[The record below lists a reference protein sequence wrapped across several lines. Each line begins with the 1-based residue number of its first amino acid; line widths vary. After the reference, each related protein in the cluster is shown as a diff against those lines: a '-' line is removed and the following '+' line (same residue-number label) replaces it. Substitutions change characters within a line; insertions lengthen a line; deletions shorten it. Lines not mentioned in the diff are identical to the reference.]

1 MVCRIEKNNHHHH
14 WNTKPNARL
23 IFSLENR
30 DEDLFPL
37 PRRVRSE
44 FLCISSPGMN
54 SQEASPIAIVERCKL
69 HLDQHRSIAS
79 EGVYKALCL
88 IETSAHS
95 WFEASELHR
104 SWRGIPC
111 HAWFYFCSTMIFV
124 FWMLRFKPVFS
135 LSSFIFIKR
144 LFSSSSLS
152 AIRVVSSA
160 YLKLLIFPPA
170 ILSPACAS
178 SSPAF
183 HMMSSA

>member
-95 WFEASELHR
+95 
-104 SWRGIPC
+104 
-111 HAWFYFCSTMIFV
+111 
-124 FWMLRFKPVFS
+124 
-135 LSSFIFIKR
+135 
-144 LFSSSSLS
+144 
-152 AIRVVSSA
+152 
-160 YLKLLIFPPA
+160 
-170 ILSPACAS
+170 
-178 SSPAF
+178 
-183 HMMSSA
+183 